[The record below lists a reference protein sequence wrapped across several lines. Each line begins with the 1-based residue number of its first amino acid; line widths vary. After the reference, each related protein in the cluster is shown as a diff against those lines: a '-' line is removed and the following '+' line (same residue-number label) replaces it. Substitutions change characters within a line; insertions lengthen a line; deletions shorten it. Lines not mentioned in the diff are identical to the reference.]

1 MSGVERPV
9 GAEAPCATLASHG
22 TAAAQ
27 GARAALFAL
36 MSAEEFIQVAPE
48 TMSAHRTNRG
58 AMRQLKYVDNLYAR
72 LF

>member
-9 GAEAPCATLASHG
+9 GAEALCATLAAHG

-27 GARAALFAL
+27 EASAFAPAL
-36 MSAEEFIQVAPE
+36 AEEFIQMAPE
-48 TMSAHRTNRG
+48 AMSAHRTNRC